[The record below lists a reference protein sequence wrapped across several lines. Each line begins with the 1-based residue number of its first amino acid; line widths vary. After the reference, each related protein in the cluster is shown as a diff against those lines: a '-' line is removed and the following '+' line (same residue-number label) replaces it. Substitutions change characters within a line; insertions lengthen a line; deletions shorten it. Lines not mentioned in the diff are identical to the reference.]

1 MNEKILIIDREPDI
15 RKTLEA
21 LLTKNG
27 YQVKSAGESEEALR
41 SIKSESI
48 QLVIT
53 DMRIPGANGLE
64 FIRQIK
70 ELNDDIEIILLTG
83 CPNIDSIIQVMRDDG
98 AFDLL
103 MKPLN
108 NIDLL
113 IKSIEKAMQKHM
125 LKREKGK
132 VLKKLEKDNKEL
144 ECRIKELTAELER
157 ERLVSIRH
165 R

>member
-21 LLTKNG
+21 LLTTNG

-41 SIKSESI
+41 LIKSESI

-70 ELNDDIEIILLTG
+70 ELNDDIEIIVLTG

-103 MKPLN
+103 IKPLD
-108 NIDLL
+108 NIDQL
-113 IKSIEKAMQKHM
+113 IKSIEKAIQKRM
-125 LKREKGK
+125 LKRNKRKLLE
-132 VLKKLEKDNKEL
+132 KLEKDNKEL
-144 ECRIKELTAELER
+144 EYRLKKLTAELER